1 MDGGVTGP
9 GGPECFSAEKVDDP
23 IGPAIAYLQSHS
35 LSAYCIGMRLRSK
48 IMVLIS
54 AVVIVSFGITF
65 YRTSEFQQDL
75 VLEQAAR
82 QARVIHKQI
91 LLTRRWVS
99 DHNGL
104 FFLKTADVKE
114 NPFLEESVIRDEEGR
129 PYVKRNPAMVT
140 RELSEYADREGSF
153 RYRVT
158 TLQPINP
165 ANEPDDFERKSL
177 EQFEQGVKEVIEIE
191 SDTGGRTL
199 RYIAPLMVEESC
211 KECHR
216 EKDYVSGDTR
226 GGLSISI
233 PIDWAFQE
241 IAQNNRMLLGIWFIT
256 ILVVGLTIFLL
267 IDFMVVNRLQ
277 TLARA
282 MDRFPEDVEPVE
294 RLPESDDEVGNLVF
308 KLKELCR
315 RLLTSQQELDRT
327 REQVFQGEKLAALGR
342 LTAGIAHEINNP
354 LGGMQNCVKSML
366 ESPDDEEMN
375 RRYLELLSKGLKRI
389 GDTVRQLLNFGRR
402 EPLQLRPV
410 NVDDLVRECFSLL
423 EYALKDIVLELDL
436 KLDRSLNV
444 DVEALK
450 QVIVNIGLNAIQAMP
465 KGGRLTVVSR
475 ELPGR
480 FVLEFLDTGMG
491 MDEEQV
497 QKIFDPF
504 YTTKDVGEG
513 TGLGL
518 SVTYSLVQS
527 MNGTI
532 SVQSSADEGT
542 CFRVELPIG
551 NSTPRRK

>member
-1 MDGGVTGP
+1 MMLV
-9 GGPECFSAEKVDDP
+9 
-23 IGPAIAYLQSHS
+23 
-35 LSAYCIGMRLRSK
+35 
-48 IMVLIS
+48 S
-54 AVVIVSFGITF
+54 AVVIVSFSVTF
-65 YRTSEFQQDL
+65 YRTSAFQEDL
-75 VLEQAAR
+75 VLEQAGR

-104 FFLKTADVKE
+104 FFLKTGNVRE
-114 NPFLEESVIRDEEGR
+114 NPFLAESVIKDEAGR

-140 RELSEYADREGSF
+140 RELSEYAAREGLF

-165 ANEPDDFERKSL
+165 ANAPDGFERKSL
-177 EQFEQGVKEVIEIE
+177 EQFEQGAREVVEIE
-191 SDTGGRTL
+191 SGAGGKIL
-199 RYIAPLMVEESC
+199 RYMAPLFVEESC
-211 KECHR
+211 KECHK
-216 EKDYVSGDTR
+216 EKNYVTGDTR

-233 PIDWAFQE
+233 PINWAFQE
-241 IAQNNRMLLGIWFIT
+241 IRQNNRMLLGIWLIT
-256 ILVVGLTIFLL
+256 ILVVGVTIFLM
-267 IDFMVVNRLQ
+267 IDFMVVNRLE

-282 MDRFPEDVEPVE
+282 MDRFPEDAEQVEKLAE
-294 RLPESDDEVGNLVF
+294 DDDEVGNLVF

-315 RLLTSQQELDRT
+315 RLLSSQQELDRT

-354 LGGMQNCVKSML
+354 LGGMQNCIKSMQ

-375 RRYLELLSKGLKRI
+375 RRYLELLAKGLKRI

-402 EPLQLRPV
+402 EPQQLRPV
-410 NVDDLVRECFSLL
+410 KVDDLVRECFSLL
-423 EYALKDIVLELDL
+423 EYSLKDIELELDL
-436 KLDRSLNV
+436 KLGRSLNV

-465 KGGRLTVVSR
+465 EGGKLTVATR

-480 FVLEFLDTGMG
+480 LVITFSDTGIG
-491 MDEEQV
+491 MDEEQA

-504 YTTKDVGEG
+504 YTTKEVGEG

-527 MNGTI
+527 MKGTI
-532 SVQSSADEGT
+532 SLQSKKNEGT
-542 CFRVELPIG
+542 IFQVELPVE
-551 NSTPRRK
+551 N